1 MAPPVVPVGGANGV
15 LPISATVLQKNAPA
29 SAPRGP
35 SSRASAPRLK
45 LALRRLPPGLTKA
58 EFEAALGDEWKVGG
72 GKVDWMLY
80 KTGKISKEYVQI
92 SGKVCRSN

>member
-1 MAPPVVPVGGANGV
+1 MAPPVVPASGANGV

-45 LALRRLPPGLTKA
+45 LVLRRLPPGLTKS

-72 GKVDWMLY
+72 GKVDWMFY

-92 SGKVCRSN
+92 SGKVCKSN

>member
-1 MAPPVVPVGGANGV
+1 MAPPVVPTSGANGV

-45 LALRRLPPGLTKA
+45 LVLRRLPPGLTKS

-92 SGKVCRSN
+92 SREVCKSN